1 MKLRWLT
8 ILAVLA
14 GMAIQCGSSQAQIGI
29 YATFAGDRRH
39 VTDVLSSPPVGSDNT
54 DTAWPYGT
62 TIGLYD
68 DFAKFGPIRF
78 GSDLRG
84 EFVHG
89 SYTSNTGLFGLR
101 LALKTSALPIRPYI
115 QGSAGVAHFG
125 STASNAS
132 STNLEY
138 RIAGGL
144 DYTLLP
150 HLDWRV
156 IEVGRGSLV
165 DYSFGSGVNQ
175 TNSLYTFST
184 GLVFRLH

>member
-8 ILAVLA
+8 ILAVLV
-14 GMAIQCGSSQAQIGI
+14 GMAIPCGSSQAQVGI
-29 YATFAGDRRH
+29 YATFTGDRRH
-39 VTDVLSSPPVGSDNT
+39 VTNVLYSPPAGSDNT
-54 DTAWPYGT
+54 ETAWPYGT

-68 DFAKFGPIRF
+68 DGKFGPIRF
-78 GSDLRG
+78 GPDLRG
-84 EFVHG
+84 EFVRG
-89 SYTSNTGLFGLR
+89 SFTGNSVLFGLH
-101 LALKTSALPIRPYI
+101 LAVKTAALPIRPYI
-115 QGSAGVAHFG
+115 QGSLGAAHF
-125 STASNAS
+125 SNSGLNTS
-132 STNLEY
+132 STNFEY

-156 IEVGRGSLV
+156 IEVGRGALV

-184 GLVFRLH
+184 GLVIRLH